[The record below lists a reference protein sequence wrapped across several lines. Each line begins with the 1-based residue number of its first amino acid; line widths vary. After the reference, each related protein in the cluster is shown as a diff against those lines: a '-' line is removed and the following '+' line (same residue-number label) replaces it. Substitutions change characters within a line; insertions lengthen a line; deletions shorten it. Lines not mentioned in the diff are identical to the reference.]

1 MSKERVPSGSA
12 LRLESVTKAYKG
24 VAAVHGL
31 SLHLGHGEFVS
42 LLGPSGSGKTTTLMM
57 VAGFVGMDSGRIL
70 LGDCD
75 ISRTT
80 PHRRN
85 LGVVF
90 QSYALFPHMTVGGNI
105 AFPLEVRKIARDEIR
120 RRVAAMLDLVQLTGF
135 EGRAVREL
143 SGGQQQRVALARAL
157 VHNPPVLLMDEPL
170 GALDR
175 KLREQMQLEIKR
187 IQRQLKITVLYVT
200 HDRDEAMT
208 MSDRIVVMHD
218 GHAEQVGAPR
228 EVYER
233 PVSRFVAEFLG
244 DANIFPGQVASRN
257 GSGCDIR
264 FAADGRLHGVRCEP
278 NVGGWIALAV
288 RPERVYFS
296 RDPAGT
302 LCRGT
307 VEEVIYRGTV
317 TRYAVRV
324 PGLERAIQVEQT
336 NGGAAPQFG
345 YGDEVDVGWH
355 PADVSVLA
363 DTESL

>member
-1 MSKERVPSGSA
+1 MSAQRTASGST
-12 LRLESVTKAYKG
+12 LRLESLTKVYRGA
-24 VAAVHGL
+24 VAVHEL
-31 SLHLGHGEFVS
+31 SLDLGQGEFVT

-57 VAGFVGMDSGRIL
+57 VAGFVAMDSGRIL
-70 LGDCD
+70 LGDRD
-75 ISRTT
+75 ISRMP
-80 PHRRN
+80 PHHRN

-90 QSYALFPHMTVGGNI
+90 QSYALFPHMTVGENI
-105 AFPLEVRKIARDEIR
+105 AFPLEIRKTARGEVR
-120 RRVAAMLDLVQLTGF
+120 RRVAAILDLVQLSGF
-135 EGRAVREL
+135 EGRAIREL

-187 IQRQLKITVLYVT
+187 IQRQLRITVLYVT

-208 MSDRIVVMHD
+208 MSDRIVVMHE
-218 GHAEQVGAPR
+218 GQARQAGAPR

-244 DANIFPGQVASRN
+244 DANIFRAQVVSSN
-257 GSGCDIR
+257 GSGCDVG
-264 FAADGRLHGVRCEP
+264 FAAGGRLCGIRCDAAP
-278 NVGGWIALAV
+278 GGSVVLAV
-288 RPERVYFS
+288 RPERVRVA
-296 RDPAGT
+296 RDAAGAV
-302 LCRGT
+302 CSGV

-317 TRYAVRV
+317 TRFAVRV

-336 NGGAAPQFG
+336 NAERGPEVGC
-345 YGDEVDVGWH
+345 GDEVGLAWR

-363 DTESL
+363 DAGAP